1 MFRVIII
8 IFAYRDTEVYSG
20 FWKAAISKLQDSHF

>member
-8 IFAYRDTEVYSG
+8 IFAYRNTEVYSG
-20 FWKAAISKLQDSHF
+20 FWKSAISKLQDSHF